1 MERTLDPAIK
11 AAFAKLDKID
21 EHFRDLL
28 QRAYER
34 GHLNAKQILHIAKA
48 IQEGKID
55 EVAVRAS
62 LEKLDQVKDKLD
74 KDDTLQVVDE
84 SEKAL
89 SKYSTEQLEKWL
101 AKHDTEEPGIAP
113 VFGQQLL
120 QVRKELSR
128 RRKQS
133 TNENVPL
140 PGEPLS
146 TSSTV
151 GLGRDVGRAIKDAL
165 HQIGEELASMK
176 MRNVEEGTFDIYV
189 TYKNGND
196 DVFSFHVDTQA
207 SKLHLQDHSGN
218 TELGSL
224 KIRPSGEVSL
234 NPVQIS
240 SSLVQHWGSV
250 QE

>member
-11 AAFAKLDKID
+11 AAFSKLDKID

-34 GHLNAKQILHIAKA
+34 GHLNARQILHIAKA
-48 IQEGKID
+48 IQEGRVD

-101 AKHDTEEPGIAP
+101 ARNDTEEPGIAP
-113 VFGQQLL
+113 VFGKQLL
-120 QVRKELSR
+120 QVRKELSK
-128 RRKQS
+128 RKQQS
-133 TNENVPL
+133 TNEEVP
-140 PGEPLS
+140 PTGEALS

-151 GLGRDVGRAIKDAL
+151 DLGKDVGRAVKDAL
-165 HQIGEELASMK
+165 RQIGEELASMK

-189 TYKNGND
+189 TYKNGHD

-207 SKLHLQDHSGN
+207 SKLHLQDHSGSV
-218 TELGSL
+218 EVGSL
-224 KIRPSGEVSL
+224 KIRPSGEVTL

-240 SSLVQHWGSV
+240 SSLVQHWGSAN
-250 QE
+250 